1 MIAALFLAIAL
12 AMDAVAVAMVQGAVF
27 RPAWRQTLLIAVMF
41 GVFQGVMPVIG
52 WGLAELSLEW
62 IAAIDHWI
70 AFVILGGLGLRMLF
84 DGDEDEE
91 AVPLGGLALVLAAI
105 AESIDAL
112 AAGVTLPTIGLPIA
126 LTCTVIGVVTT
137 LLVEIYTGLASREA
151 ANLGARTKLLTYAD
165 LNAALDVL
173 GSAPVDRYGDVDD
186 HSSDALLTAAWLRK
200 VAGEKRRWEPRFLTA
215 QIAYTEGWT
224 FGAL

>member
-27 RPAWRQTLLIAVMF
+27 RPGWRQTLLIAVMF

-137 LLVEIYTGLASREA
+137 LLSALAVWIGAR
-151 ANLGARTKLLTYAD
+151 LGARYGRTAEIVGGVILI
-165 LNAALDVL
+165 ALGIKIVL
-173 GSAPVDRYGDVDD
+173 EHTG
-186 HSSDALLTAAWLRK
+186 WL
-200 VAGEKRRWEPRFLTA
+200 
-215 QIAYTEGWT
+215 
-224 FGAL
+224 